1 MFTKFQNKIS
11 IAFLFS
17 FWTLCFMAGSSANA
31 QAVLSDEGEA
41 VEVSEGE
48 IDAFATSLDS
58 LVHLWQTNT
67 SATNMVVDTIPD
79 DLATAQDEIPDSV
92 YIQRLKDIMSPFK
105 LTFNSHVK
113 SYINLY
119 TSKRHEQVER
129 MLGLSEYYFPI
140 FEQALDA
147 HDLPMELKYLP
158 VIESALNPR
167 AFSRAGASGLWQ
179 FMYHTGKRY
188 GLTVNSY
195 VDERRDPHKST
206 EAAVQYLSDLYDI
219 YQDWQLVIAAYN
231 CGPGNVNRAIR
242 RSGKRDFWEIFYLLP
257 RETRGYVPAFIA
269 ATYTFHYHEEHD
281 LNPTSAHL
289 PLATDTVSISK
300 PLHFSQVSEKLDIPV
315 EIIRHLNPQYRR
327 DIIPAQKET
336 MPLRL
341 AFRNS
346 TAFASIEDSIY
357 QHQRE
362 KYFPNNQLVVEP
374 GNRNPG
380 TSSPPP
386 GKEAVYY
393 TVQSGDV
400 VGLIAEK
407 FDVYTSDLRYWN
419 NIRRNMIRVGQK
431 LVIYVDEE
439 KADHYRRIAKQNSGA
454 NASSQITNTAD
465 DGEYIYH
472 TVDQGDSIWSI
483 SKQYPDVS
491 DSDIMRLNNISN
503 AQKIKPGQKI
513 KIKPKS

>member
-1 MFTKFQNKIS
+1 MHTKFNNKIS

-17 FWTLCFMAGSSANA
+17 FWMLIMGGTSLNA
-31 QAVLSDEGEA
+31 QAVLSDDGEP
-41 VEVSEGE
+41 VETSENE
-48 IDAFATSLDS
+48 IEAFAASLDS

-67 SATNMVVDTIPD
+67 RASDMVVDTIRGD
-79 DLATAQDEIPDSV
+79 FTSTKKELSDSV

-119 TSKRHEQVER
+119 TQKRREQVER

-147 HDLPMELKYLP
+147 HGLPMELKYLP

-179 FMYHTGKRY
+179 FMYHTGKQY
-188 GLTVNSY
+188 GLTVNTY
-195 VDERRDPHKST
+195 VDERRAPYKST
-206 EAAVQYLSDLYDI
+206 EAAVQHLSDLYDI

-231 CGPGNVNRAIR
+231 CGAGNVNRAIR

-269 ATYTFHYHEEHD
+269 ATYTFEYHQEHN
-281 LNPTSAHL
+281 LNPTPAHL
-289 PLATDTVSISK
+289 PAASDTVSISR
-300 PLHFSQVSEKLDIPV
+300 PLHFSQVSEMLDIPV

-327 DIIPAQKET
+327 DIVPARKKAL
-336 MPLRL
+336 PLRL
-341 AFRNS
+341 AFRKS
-346 TAFASIEDSIY
+346 TAFASMEDSIY

-362 KYFPNNQLVVEP
+362 KYFPNNRLVAEP
-374 GNRNPG
+374 GSRNPRA
-380 TSSPPP
+380 SSPPP
-386 GKEAVYY
+386 GKEAIYY

-400 VGLIAEK
+400 VGLIADW

-419 NIRRNMIRVGQK
+419 NIRRNIIRVGEK
-431 LVIYVDEE
+431 LVIYVDKE
-439 KADHYRRIAKQNSGA
+439 KTGHYRQIAKQKSGQS
-454 NASSQITNTAD
+454 ASPQITKAAD
-465 DGEYIYH
+465 DGDYIYH

-483 SKQYPDVS
+483 AKQYPDVS
-491 DSDIMRLNNISN
+491 DSDILRLNNINN

>member
-1 MFTKFQNKIS
+1 MLVSTGEVS
-11 IAFLFS
+11 VH
-17 FWTLCFMAGSSANA
+17 A
-31 QAVLSDEGEA
+31 QAVLSDDGEP
-41 VEVSEGE
+41 VETSENE
-48 IDAFATSLDS
+48 IEAFATSLDS

-79 DLATAQDEIPDSV
+79 NVTSMEDELSDSV

-119 TSKRHEQVER
+119 TQKRREQVEQ
-129 MLGLSEYYFPI
+129 MLGLSEYYFPV

-147 HDLPMELKYLP
+147 HNLPMELKYLP

-167 AFSRAGASGLWQ
+167 AFSSTGASGLWQ
-179 FMYHTGKRY
+179 LMYHTGKQY
-188 GLTVNSY
+188 GLTVNTY
-195 VDERRDPHKST
+195 VDERRDPRKST
-206 EAAVQYLSDLYDI
+206 EAAVQHLSDLYDI

-231 CGPGNVNRAIR
+231 CGAGNVNRAIR
-242 RSGKRDFWEIFYLLP
+242 RSGEKDFWEIFYLLP

-269 ATYTFHYHEEHD
+269 ATYTFHYHKEHD
-281 LNPTSAHL
+281 LDPKPAQL
-289 PLATDTVSISK
+289 PLATDTVSISR
-300 PLHFSQVSEKLDIPV
+300 PLHFSQVSEMMDIPV

-327 DIIPAQKET
+327 DIIPAQKEA

-362 KYFPNNQLVVEP
+362 KYFPNNQLVAEP
-374 GNRNPG
+374 GSRNPRAA
-380 TSSPPP
+380 SPPP
-386 GKEAVYY
+386 GKEAIYY
-393 TVQSGDV
+393 TVQSGDA
-400 VGLIAEK
+400 VGLIADW
-407 FDVYTSDLRYWN
+407 FDVYTSDLRYWT
-419 NIRRNMIRVGQK
+419 NIRRNIIRLGAK
-431 LVIYVDEE
+431 LVIYVDKE
-439 KADHYRRIAKQNSGA
+439 KAGHYRQIATQKSGQS
-454 NASSQITNTAD
+454 ASPQVATTGE

-503 AQKIKPGQKI
+503 EQKIKPGQKI